1 MKNSKILNFG
11 IIYFHGKSGNE
22 ISLKINDDIIASTY
36 CAVSIL

>member
-1 MKNSKILNFG
+1 MESQG
-11 IIYFHGKSGNE
+11 IEWRNE